1 MIRSDPYAFATLA
14 AEQIVKGLGIATLP
28 VDPIKVAR
36 EREIEVVAKPME
48 NEGVSGMLV
57 RYGNEFAI
65 AYATH
70 HENEG
75 FENFSVAH
83 ELGHY
88 FLPGHVE
95 AVIAGDNGS
104 HVSRAGYSSGDKYE
118 AEADRFA
125 AGFLMP
131 RYLFFPALEKV
142 GSGLA
147 AIEILAGLCKTSL
160 HATAIRYTQ
169 CTRDPLAIV
178 ISRGGIIDHCFM
190 SEALKN
196 IDGIDWL
203 RKTEGVPRNTA
214 TFAFN
219 KVPTNVLHGARIEET
234 SNLQH
239 WFGGSR
245 SIEISEDIV
254 GLGRYGKTLT
264 ILHEIDMPDAEDEES
279 EQSLIESW
287 TPRFKHK

>member
-1 MIRSDPYAFATLA
+1 MTTTDPYAFATLA
-14 AEQIVKGLGIATLP
+14 AEQIIKGLGVNVLP
-28 VDPIKVAR
+28 VNPKDVAR
-36 EREIEVVAKPME
+36 GRGIEVVAKPME
-48 NEGVSGMLV
+48 NEGVSGMLI

-75 FENFSVAH
+75 FENFSVGH

-88 FLPGHVE
+88 FLPGHAE
-95 AVIAGDNGS
+95 AVIAGDTGS
-104 HVSRAGYSSGDKYE
+104 HASRAGYSSGDKYE

-131 RYLFFPALEKV
+131 RHLFFPALREA

-147 AIEILAGLCKTSL
+147 AIENLSALCKTSL

-169 CTRDPLAIV
+169 CARDPVAII
-178 ISRGGIIDHCFM
+178 ISRGGIVDHCFM
-190 SEALKN
+190 SDALRN
-196 IDGIDWL
+196 LDGIDWL
-203 RKTEGVPRNTA
+203 KKREGVPHNTA

-219 KVPTNVLHGARIEET
+219 KVPTNVSHGIRLQET

-239 WFGGSR
+239 WFGGQR
-245 SIEISEDIV
+245 SIDISEDIV

-264 ILHEIDMPDAEDEES
+264 VLYDIDVPEPEDEE
-279 EQSLIESW
+279 EERSLIDSW
-287 TPRFKHK
+287 TPRFKR

>member
-1 MIRSDPYAFATLA
+1 MIKSDPYAFATLA

-28 VDPIKVAR
+28 VDPIKIAR
-36 EREIEVVAKPME
+36 ERGIEVVAKPME

-75 FENFSVAH
+75 FENFSIAH

-95 AVIAGDNGS
+95 AVIVDDNGS
-104 HVSRAGYSSGDKYE
+104 HVSRAEYSSGDKYE
-118 AEADRFA
+118 AEA
-125 AGFLMP
+125 
-131 RYLFFPALEKV
+131 
-142 GSGLA
+142 
-147 AIEILAGLCKTSL
+147 
-160 HATAIRYTQ
+160 
-169 CTRDPLAIV
+169 
-178 ISRGGIIDHCFM
+178 
-190 SEALKN
+190 
-196 IDGIDWL
+196 
-203 RKTEGVPRNTA
+203 
-214 TFAFN
+214 
-219 KVPTNVLHGARIEET
+219 
-234 SNLQH
+234 
-239 WFGGSR
+239 
-245 SIEISEDIV
+245 

-264 ILHEIDMPDAEDEES
+264 VLHEIDMPDAEDEES